1 MQASKPT
8 IEHIKELVSHFAS
21 SGLGSFTMQDGDFL
35 LRLESDAAA
44 AAHGAAQ
51 PAPVVPAAAPAKD
64 CAPKADAVQQAES
77 PVPCQPEGT
86 VVTAPVVGTFFRAPS
101 PDKPPFVTEGQK
113 VKKGDVLFIIESMK
127 LMNEIQSE
135 CDGTVG
141 KILVQDGQGVEFGQ
155 PLLTLT

>member
-1 MQASKPT
+1 MQSSKPT
-8 IEHIKELVSHFAS
+8 IEHIKELVSHFAG

-44 AAHGAAQ
+44 AAHGAA
-51 PAPVVPAAAPAKD
+51 PAAPAIAAASTKD
-64 CAPKADAVQQAES
+64 CTPKADAVQEAEP

-113 VKKGDVLFIIESMK
+113 VKKGEVLFIIESMK

-155 PLLTLT
+155 PLLTLI